1 MQTKKQ
7 AVKKQQTKPA
17 AKPVKKPV
25 KPVTKK
31 APAYV
36 VINVRLKPELKA
48 QMAKI
53 AKKRKL
59 PLSKAV
65 EQLIAAEVAFDKV
78 AGDDVPVLR
87 GPRKVTRDPSDSIT
101 ISGAGP
107 EVYQSAQWMSRGQ
120 PVKPPRLLDRV
131 ARFLNRLFG

>member
-17 AKPVKKPV
+17 AKPV
-25 KPVTKK
+25 TKK
-31 APAYV
+31 ALAKPAKPLYV
-36 VINVRLKPELKA
+36 YINVRLKPELKA

-65 EQLIAAEVAFDKV
+65 EQLIATEVAFEKV

-87 GPRKVTRDPSDSIT
+87 GPRKVTRDPSASIT

-107 EVYQSAQWMSRGQ
+107 EVYQSTQWMSRGQ
-120 PVKPPRLLDRV
+120 PVKPPRLLDRF